1 MILNSIKQMERLARG
16 NSSIISLGQ
25 GIPAGRSHDHIRE
38 RVIEALQT
46 SKDIDRYSDPQGLS
60 ELRSKISKSLQE
72 DGMRYGEQEITVT
85 AGAIEALNSVLL
97 TVVSPAKNEVIVP
110 MPTYSAYERAVTLA
124 KGKTIPVRLNEAL
137 GWRLDS
143 ADMVAVISPK
153 TAAVLLC
160 NPNNPTG
167 MIYDKQLLLE
177 LAVLAKQHGFL
188 IILDEVYGNM
198 LYNDAEFYQLCTN
211 DEYRQQVVRIVSF
224 SKDFCLT
231 GWRIGYMHTDAS
243 LMQDVVP
250 MHDTLVNCAPVIS
263 QYAALAALDIA
274 AEIIAQN
281 RTTYNARRGAMKRYL
296 DALPDALTY
305 KEPEGGYFYFPLLP
319 AGYDAFDY
327 CNHLAN
333 KHEVIA
339 IPGDDFGI
347 GGSGHIRLCFGRS
360 TRAIHE
366 GMQKLKR
373 CMDTA
378 CYNK

>member
-16 NSSIISLGQ
+16 NSNIISLGQ
-25 GIPAGRSHDHIRE
+25 GIPAGRPHDRIRE
-38 RVIEALQT
+38 RVIEALRIN
-46 SKDIDRYSDPQGLS
+46 KNIDQYSDPQGLT

-72 DGMRYGEQEITVT
+72 DGMRYSEQEITVT

-124 KGKTIPVRLNEAL
+124 KGKTIPVRLKEAL
-137 GWRLDS
+137 GWCLNS
-143 ADMVAVISPK
+143 ADIAAAISPK

-167 MIYDKQLLLE
+167 MIYDKQLLLD
-177 LAVLAKQHGFL
+177 LAALAKQHGFL

-198 LYNDAEFYQLCTN
+198 LYDDAEFYQLCTN
-211 DEYRQQVVRIVSF
+211 DNYREQIVRIVSF

-231 GWRIGYMHTDAS
+231 GWRIGYMHTDAK
-243 LMQDVVP
+243 LMRRIVP
-250 MHDTLVNCAPVIS
+250 VHDTLINCAPVIS

-281 RTTYNARRGAMKRYL
+281 RITYSARRDSMKHYL
-296 DALPDALTY
+296 DTLSGKLIS

-319 AGYDAFDY
+319 AGYNAFDY

-360 TRAIHE
+360 TGAIHE
-366 GMQKLKR
+366 GMQKLKQ
-373 CMDTA
+373 CMDTS